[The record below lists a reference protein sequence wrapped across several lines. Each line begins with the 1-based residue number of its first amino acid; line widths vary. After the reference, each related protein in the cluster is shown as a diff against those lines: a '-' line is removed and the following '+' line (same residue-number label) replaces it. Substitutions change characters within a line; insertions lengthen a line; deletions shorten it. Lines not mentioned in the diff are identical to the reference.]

1 MISQKF
7 GTWTEKDGLSVP
19 AAFKWE
25 RRSDFGGASLVSGV
39 VVSEGKFEFNP
50 VFMLD
55 RGTGAGMGAITD
67 MLRVMEQALNFTTV

>member
-1 MISQKF
+1 M
-7 GTWTEKDGLSVP
+7 
-19 AAFKWE
+19 
-25 RRSDFGGASLVSGV
+25 VSGV